1 MFAPEKTRAIPLGSI
16 TMFRIVN
23 LVQRGV
29 DTLHAWHNARV
40 TSTALQDLSDH
51 QLADI
56 GLHRGEIA
64 AVAEELARS

>member
-1 MFAPEKTRAIPLGSI
+1 MFAPENTRAIPLGSI
-16 TMFRIVN
+16 TTFRIVS

-29 DTLHAWHNARV
+29 DTLHAWRNARA
-40 TSTALQDLSDH
+40 TRRRCSDLSDQ